1 MPLTNAQKRAQKAYR
16 QKPSVREKDKKK
28 QKENFANI
36 AATLPKPEKIYIDSI
51 FKAHGLKPSEI
62 IRGAAVALLNGEQIR
77 TQSEP
82 LTIPADDSIDR
93 ENGNTPKPLDSWR
106 A

>member
-1 MPLTNAQKRAQKAYR
+1 MPLTDAQKRAQKTYR
-16 QKPSVREKDKKK
+16 QKPSVRAKDKKN

-62 IRGAAVALLNGEQIR
+62 IRGAAAALLDGEPIR

-82 LTIPADDSIDR
+82 LTIPPKAETDGENADTD
-93 ENGNTPKPLDSWR
+93 EPPTT
-106 A
+106 